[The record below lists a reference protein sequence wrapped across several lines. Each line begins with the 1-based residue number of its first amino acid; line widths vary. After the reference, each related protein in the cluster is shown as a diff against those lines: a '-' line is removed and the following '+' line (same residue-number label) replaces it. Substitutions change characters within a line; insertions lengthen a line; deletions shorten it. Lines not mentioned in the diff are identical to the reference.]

1 MRSLALGFFC
11 CLTINIFAQIDT
23 SKMVQTP
30 KSATKVL
37 ELLKTQVG
45 ISDATYFDQIMG
57 VVSGIGSNSQ
67 QLLAAQSVKAYMM
80 PPRKAGDKDWLDS
93 YAVTSCLE
101 FYINNG
107 SNYKVNLSPD
117 YVQLSLRKG
126 DKFAKTHD
134 AFQFLMNDGTVSAA
148 ILPYGASAISS
159 AVYATQKYQI
169 KNYLHLFRP
178 DTKSKQKIYEAR
190 KALMRGHPVM
200 VQMKVDAGF
209 DKLENTRYWT
219 PSATTKDSKTTV
231 SGIIVG
237 YDEDLQA
244 FELLSFKGTEWGNN
258 GYILVDYDD
267 FSNYAEEGYVLVY
280 R

>member
-1 MRSLALGFFC
+1 MRSLVLSLFC
-11 CLTINIFAQIDT
+11 FLTINAFAQIDT
-23 SKMVQTP
+23 SRIVHTP
-30 KSATKVL
+30 KSATKAL
-37 ELLKTQVG
+37 ELLKTQIG
-45 ISDATYFDQIMG
+45 INEAAYFDQIMG
-57 VVSGIGSNSQ
+57 TVPGIGSNSQ
-67 QLLAAQSVKAYMM
+67 QLLAAQSVKSYMM
-80 PPRKAGDKDWLDS
+80 PPRKAGNDDWLDS
-93 YAVTSCLE
+93 YALATCLE

-126 DKFAKTHD
+126 DKMPKTHD
-134 AFQFLMNDGTVSAA
+134 GFQWLINDGTVSAA

-159 AVYATQKYQI
+159 AVYATEKYQI

-178 DTKSKQKIYEAR
+178 DTKSKQKVYEAR

-200 VQMKVDAGF
+200 VQMKIDADF
-209 DKLENTRYWT
+209 NTLEHTRYWT
-219 PSATTKDSKTTV
+219 PSTNTKDSKT
-231 SGIIVG
+231 IIPVILVG

-244 FELLSFKGTEWGNN
+244 FELLSFKGTTWGNN

-267 FSNYAEEGYVLVY
+267 FANYAEEGYVLVY